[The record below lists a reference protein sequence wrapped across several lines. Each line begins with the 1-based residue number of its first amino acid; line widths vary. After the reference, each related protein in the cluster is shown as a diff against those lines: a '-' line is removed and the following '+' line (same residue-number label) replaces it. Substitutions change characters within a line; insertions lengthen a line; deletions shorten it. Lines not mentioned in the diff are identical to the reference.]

1 MSKQVVRGEYTNE
14 IVWKVPAGID
24 LADTETYEYGD
35 RWGVLYITNKK
46 TGQEWE
52 IEASRESEHDH
63 KRAEHLHISEAYD
76 GEFSEEEE
84 EEQEEEE
91 AQDCTSYGGGCGG
104 KKGARGMCESCNA
117 IWEKFEKDDTPIP
130 ERWDLGVAIY
140 AARNA
145 K

>member
-24 LADTETYEYGD
+24 LADTETYSFGD
-35 RWGVLYITNKK
+35 KWGILYITNKK

-52 IEASRESEHDH
+52 IEASNEIESDH
-63 KRAEHLHISEAYD
+63 KRAENLRISEKDD
-76 GEFSEEEE
+76 GEFSEDEEE
-84 EEQEEEE
+84 EEEE
-91 AQDCTSYGGGCGG
+91 AQDCTAYGGGCGG
-104 KKGARGMCESCNA
+104 KKWGAGMCESCNA
-117 IWEKFEKDDTPIP
+117 IWKKFEEDDIP
-130 ERWDLGVAIY
+130 CGERWDLGVAIY